1 VPTRGQLTPL
11 TIAVLALLAEEPMHA
26 YRMQQLMKERGVQ
39 LVVNVR
45 NRSGLH
51 AAIDRLARDELIRVH
66 AVERDSRHPERTVY
80 AITDGGRQQLSQGIQ
95 ESIAVPAQ
103 EFPLFPAVVSFLHLL
118 DPQDARTQL
127 ERRADALRRTLDATR
142 AILDTSRQAHVPR
155 PHLLE
160 HEYLQDVTAAE
171 LAWVQGVVED
181 LGNASLTWA
190 VPQTGN

>member
-11 TIAVLALLAEEPMHA
+11 TIAVLALLAEAPMHA

-80 AITDGGRQQLSQGIQ
+80 ALTEAGRQQLLAGLRDSV
-95 ESIAVPAQ
+95 AAPAE

-127 ERRADALRRTLDATR
+127 ERRAEALERTLGATR
-142 AILDTSRQAHVPR
+142 AVLEASRQAHVPR
-155 PHLLE
+155 LHLLE
-160 HEYLQDVTAAE
+160 HEYMHDLTSAE
-171 LAWVQGVVED
+171 LAWVQGVVAD
-181 LGNASLTWA
+181 LAGGTLAWS
-190 VPQTGN
+190 VPPSG